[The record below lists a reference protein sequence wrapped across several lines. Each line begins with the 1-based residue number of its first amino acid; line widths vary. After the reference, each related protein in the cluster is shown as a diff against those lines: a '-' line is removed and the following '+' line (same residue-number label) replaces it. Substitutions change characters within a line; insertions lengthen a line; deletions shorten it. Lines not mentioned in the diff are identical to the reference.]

1 MKEQRKEENEREESD
16 VLNDLQIGQTKQIKL
31 NLINID

>member
-1 MKEQRKEENEREESD
+1 MEEQRKEENEREESD